1 MPTLPKPLLA
11 AALSGL
17 IVPLG
22 LSALAQ
28 QTTAQQ
34 AIAQQTTLPPAD
46 RALARDIFQQLIETN
61 TSHSVGSTTVAADEM
76 RKRLLDAGFA
86 PDNVVVIGPDDRHG
100 NLVARYRGVAGSTKK
115 PMLII
120 CHLDVVEAKRED
132 WTTDPF
138 QFVEKDGYFYGRGTQ
153 DIKESDSASIVSFIR
168 LKREGFVPD
177 RDIILA
183 LTAGEEGGEANGVD
197 WLLRTHRVMIDGA
210 FALNADAGGLTTH
223 NAKPL
228 ELGVEAT
235 EKLYA
240 DFQLTATNPGGHSS
254 VPTKDNALYRVAD
267 ALGRIE
273 RYTFPFEL
281 NEVTR
286 AYFIAMAKVVGGQQ
300 ANDMLAITGPSPNV
314 AAEARLSEDPHYN
327 STMRTTCVAT
337 MMTAGHAPNAL
348 PQSAVANVNC
358 RILPGHTPAEVRT
371 KLRELI
377 DDPKVDVVLATGV
390 ASDSG
395 ENDMSMTP
403 PPLNKE
409 VFDALHDVTDEM
421 FPGIPIIPEMET
433 GASDSKF
440 TMAAGIPSYG
450 FSGMGVD
457 DNDDRAHGKDERI
470 RVEAFYTG
478 VQFDYLYLK
487 RLTGG
492 K

>member
-1 MPTLPKPLLA
+1 MSSVA
-11 AALSGL
+11 A
-17 IVPLG
+17 
-22 LSALAQ
+22 AQ
-28 QTTAQQ
+28 QTA
-34 AIAQQTTLPPAD
+34 LPAAD
-46 RALARDIFQQLIETN
+46 RALARSVFQQLIETN
-61 TSHSVGSTTVAADEM
+61 TSHSVGSTTVAAEAM

-86 PDNVVVIGPDDRHG
+86 PADVVVLGPDERHG

-115 PMLII
+115 PVLII

-138 QFVEKDGYFYGRGTQ
+138 QFVEKDGFFYGRGTQ
-153 DIKESDSASIVSFIR
+153 DIKESDAASIVSFIR
-168 LKREGFVPD
+168 LKHEGFVPD

-183 LTAGEEGGEANGVD
+183 LTAGEEGGEDNGVQ
-197 WLLRTHRVMIDGA
+197 WLLANHRDLIDGE

-223 NAKPL
+223 DAKPV

-240 DFQLTATNPGGHSS
+240 DFQVSATNAGGHSS
-254 VPTKDNALYRVAD
+254 VPTKDNAIYHVAD
-267 ALGRIE
+267 ALGKIE

-281 NEVTR
+281 NGVTR
-286 AYFIAMAKVVGGQQ
+286 AYFTAMAKVVDGEQG
-300 ANDMLAITGPSPNV
+300 ADMRAIAGPTPSP

-337 MMTAGHAPNAL
+337 MMSAGHAPNAL
-348 PQSAVANVNC
+348 PQSAAANVNC
-358 RILPGHTPAEVRT
+358 RILPGHTPAEVRA
-371 KLRELI
+371 KLRDLI
-377 DDPKVDVVLATGV
+377 GDPKVQVRLVDNAGAL
-390 ASDSG
+390 SDSG
-395 ENDMSMTP
+395 ENEMSMPP

-409 VFDALHDVTDEM
+409 VLGALQDVVNVM
-421 FPGIPIIPEMET
+421 FPGTPIIPDMET

-457 DNDDRAHGKDERI
+457 DDDDRAHGKDERI
-470 RVEAFYTG
+470 RVESFYAG

>member
-1 MPTLPKPLLA
+1 MFSVRKPLLT
-11 AALSGL
+11 AALFGSCVPFGL
-17 IVPLG
+17 AA
-22 LSALAQ
+22 SAQ
-28 QTTAQQ
+28 QTV
-34 AIAQQTTLPPAD
+34 LPAED
-46 RALARDIFQQLIETN
+46 RALARDVFQQLIETN
-61 TSHSVGSTTVAADEM
+61 TSHSVGSTTVAAEEM
-76 RKRLLDAGFA
+76 RKRLLEAGFA
-86 PDNVVVIGPDDRHG
+86 PEDVVVMGPNDRHG
-100 NLVARYRGVAGSTKK
+100 NLVARYRGAAGGTKK

-153 DIKESDSASIVSFIR
+153 DIKESDAASIVSFIR

-177 RDIILA
+177 RDIVLA
-183 LTAGEEGGEANGVD
+183 LTAGEEGGEDNGVQ
-197 WLLRTHRVMIDGA
+197 WLLTNHRDMIDGE

-223 NAKPL
+223 DAKPL

-240 DFQLTATNPGGHSS
+240 DFQISATNAGGHSS
-254 VPTKDNALYRVAD
+254 VPTKDNAIYHVAD

-281 NEVTR
+281 NGVTR
-286 AYFIAMAKVVGGQQ
+286 AYFIAMAKVVEGDQ
-300 ANDMLAITGPSPNV
+300 AADMRAITGPKPSV
-314 AAEARLSEDPHYN
+314 AAEDRLAEDPHYN

-337 MMTAGHAPNAL
+337 MMSAGHAPNAL
-348 PQSAVANVNC
+348 PQSAQANVNC
-358 RILPGHTPAEVRT
+358 RILPGHTPAEVRA
-371 KLRELI
+371 KLRELVA
-377 DDPKVDVVLATGV
+377 DPKVEVKLVDNAGAL
-390 ASDSG
+390 SDSG
-395 ENDMSMTP
+395 ENEMSMTP

-409 VFDALHDVTDEM
+409 VFDALHDVTNEM
-421 FPGIPIIPEMET
+421 FPGTPIIPEMET
-433 GASDSKF
+433 GASDSKL

-457 DNDDRAHGKDERI
+457 DDDDRAHGKDERI

-487 RLTGG
+487 RLTGA

>member
-1 MPTLPKPLLA
+1 VPRLPKPLLA
-11 AALSGL
+11 ALFAMAAPIGVAAS
-17 IVPLG
+17 
-22 LSALAQ
+22 
-28 QTTAQQ
+28 
-34 AIAQQTTLPPAD
+34 AQQTTLPAAD
-46 RALARDIFQQLIETN
+46 RKLAREVFQQLIEIN
-61 TSHSVGSTTVAADEM
+61 TSHSEGSTGVAAEAM
-76 RKRLLDAGFA
+76 RKRLLDAAFA
-86 PDNVVVIGPDDRHG
+86 PADVAVIGPNDRHD
-100 NLVARYRGVAGSTKK
+100 NLVARYRGAAGSTKK
-115 PMLII
+115 PLLII
-120 CHLDVVEAKRED
+120 CHLDVVEAKGED

-153 DIKESDSASIVSFIR
+153 DIKESDAASIVSFIR
-168 LKREGFVPD
+168 LKRQGFVPD

-183 LTAGEEGGEANGVD
+183 LTAGEEGGDDNGVD
-197 WLLRTHRVMIDGA
+197 WLLKNHRDMVDGG
-210 FALNADAGGLTTH
+210 FALNADSGGVTTH
-223 NAKPL
+223 EAKPL

-240 DFQLTATNPGGHSS
+240 DFQISATNPGGHSS
-254 VPTKDNALYRVAD
+254 VPTKDNALYHVAD
-267 ALGRIE
+267 ALGKIE

-281 NEVTR
+281 NGVTR
-286 AYFIAMAKVVGGQQ
+286 AYFVAMAKVVGPGQ
-300 ANDMLAITGPSPNV
+300 AAEMRAITGPKPSV
-314 AAEARLSEDPHYN
+314 AAEAELSADPHYN

-337 MMTAGHAPNAL
+337 MMSAGHAPNAL
-348 PQSAVANVNC
+348 PQSAAANVNC
-358 RILPGHTPAEVRT
+358 RILPGHTPGEVRA

-377 DDPKVDVVLATGV
+377 ADPKVEVKLVDNAGAL
-390 ASDSG
+390 SDSG
-395 ENDMSMTP
+395 ENDVSITP

-409 VFDALHDVTDEM
+409 VFDALHDVTGKM

-457 DNDDRAHGKDERI
+457 DDDDRAHGKDERI
-470 RVEAFYTG
+470 RVEAYYSG

>member
-1 MPTLPKPLLA
+1 LPTLLKPLLA
-11 AALSGL
+11 AAISGL
-17 IVPLG
+17 FAIAG
-22 LSALAQ
+22 LTAL
-28 QTTAQQ
+28 
-34 AIAQQTTLPPAD
+34 AQQTTLPPAD
-46 RALARDIFQQLIETN
+46 RILARAIFQQLIETN
-61 TSHSVGSTTVAADEM
+61 TSHSVGSTTVAAEEM
-76 RKRLLDAGFA
+76 RKRLLDAGFSA
-86 PDNVVVIGPDDRHG
+86 EDVVVLGPDDRHG
-100 NLVARYRGVAGSTKK
+100 NLVARYHGVAGSTKK

-153 DIKESDSASIVSFIR
+153 DIKESDAASIVSFIR
-168 LKREGFVPD
+168 LKREGYVPD

-183 LTAGEEGGEANGVD
+183 LTAGEEGGEDNGVA
-197 WLLRTHRVMIDGA
+197 WLLQTHRAMIEGE

-223 NAKPL
+223 DAKPL

-240 DFQLTATNPGGHSS
+240 DFELTATNPGGHSS
-254 VPTKDNALYRVAD
+254 VPTKDNAIYHVAD

-281 NEVTR
+281 NDVTR
-286 AYFIAMAKVVGGQQ
+286 AYFVAMAKVVGGQQ
-300 ANDMLAITGPSPNV
+300 AADMRAITGAAPSV
-314 AAEARLSEDPHYN
+314 VGEARLSEDPHYN

-337 MMTAGHAPNAL
+337 EMTAGHAPNAL

-358 RILPGHTPAEVRT
+358 RILPGHTPAEVRA

-377 DDPKVDVVLATGV
+377 ADPKVEVTLDISV
-390 ASDSG
+390 ASDSK
-395 ENDMSMTP
+395 EDDMSITP

-409 VFDALHDVTDEM
+409 VFDALRDVTAEM
-421 FPGIPIIPEMET
+421 FPGTPIIPEMET
-433 GASDSKF
+433 GASDSKL

-457 DNDDRAHGKDERI
+457 DDDDRAHGKDERI